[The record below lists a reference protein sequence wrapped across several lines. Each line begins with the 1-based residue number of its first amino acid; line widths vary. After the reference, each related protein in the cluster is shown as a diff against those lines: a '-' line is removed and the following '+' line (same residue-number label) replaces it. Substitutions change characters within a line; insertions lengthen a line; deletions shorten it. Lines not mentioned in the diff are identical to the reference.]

1 MLYVDS
7 TSHAV
12 YALEYHPISALK
24 ELTHA
29 NDQGQ
34 AHNSITHRV
43 LLPKEMQ
50 LQSISEY
57 FIYMKKTRGDN
68 LDTFAGKRAH
78 VGYK

>member
-7 TSHAV
+7 TSHAA
-12 YALEYHPISALK
+12 YALEYHPIFALK

-57 FIYMKKTRGDN
+57 FIKILKKKLELTILTHLLVN
-68 LDTFAGKRAH
+68 VLM
-78 VGYK
+78 

>member
-7 TSHAV
+7 KSHAA

-43 LLPKEMQ
+43 SNNSVKENGRKAQ
-50 LQSISEY
+50 
-57 FIYMKKTRGDN
+57 
-68 LDTFAGKRAH
+68 
-78 VGYK
+78 